1 MGGSPCCL
9 RVSRCLLVLGQ
20 HFDRMRNTSLI
31 LVVSAA
37 SVCAQ
42 TVNTQVDGVVL
53 TNRLVSLSDDSAVAA
68 GADRA
73 TGVGYLT
80 DDDATTFVFNAGLGS
95 DALPISN
102 AALEGD
108 FNGPV
113 SASATG
119 LFIVSVMGG
128 EGVSSGQFDVQLRLL
143 TGLTNAINLNENN
156 FTINWQFVS
165 SGLVY
170 QNFNGSL
177 EPASDFGFAYAYL
190 PYSALGIADGS
201 GLLGV
206 KLSNFSSTWLE
217 VGYIGMGYFSAPVP
231 EPSTY
236 GLAIGSLALACAAL
250 RRRRKA

>member
-1 MGGSPCCL
+1 
-9 RVSRCLLVLGQ
+9 
-20 HFDRMRNTSLI
+20 MRNSILIILSTIASL
-31 LVVSAA
+31 A
-37 SVCAQ
+37 AQ

-119 LFIVSVMGG
+119 LFIVSAMSVEG
-128 EGVSSGQFDVQLRLL
+128 EVASGQFDVQLRLL

-190 PYSALGIADGS
+190 PYSTLGIADGS

-206 KLSNFSSTWLE
+206 KLSNFSNTWLE